1 MADRSGSGSAAS
13 SEPGPERAGR
23 LGRRAALALYFVLL
37 AYAVVVGYGTVLQMV
52 YSGPTRAEVAD
63 VRGVSCEDGYAQL
76 SADLDTGLARLPEA
90 LVSHA
95 SDSSESPEPLS
106 AFFGAWDHRYRP
118 LAARCPGQPFPELL
132 RLRHHLELSL
142 RRFGREEAPLIAELR
157 SRVPRSGA
165 AATPNENP

>member
-13 SEPGPERAGR
+13 SEPGPERAGKM
-23 LGRRAALALYFVLL
+23 GRRAALALYFVLL

-63 VRGVSCEDGYAQL
+63 VRGVSCESGYAEL
-76 SADLDTGLARLPEA
+76 AADLDTGLSRLPEA
-90 LVSHA
+90 LVAHA
-95 SDSSESPEPLS
+95 SGPSGSAEPLT
-106 AFFGAWDHRYRP
+106 AFFDAWDHRYRP

-142 RRFGREEAPLIAELR
+142 RRFEREEAPLIAQLR
-157 SRVPRSGA
+157 ARVPRSGTTA
-165 AATPNENP
+165 SPHENP